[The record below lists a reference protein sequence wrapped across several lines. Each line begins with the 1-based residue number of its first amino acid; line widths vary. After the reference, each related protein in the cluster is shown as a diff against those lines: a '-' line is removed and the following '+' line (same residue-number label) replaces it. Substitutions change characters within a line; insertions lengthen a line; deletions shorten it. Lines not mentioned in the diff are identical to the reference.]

1 MFSGGKRVSDHCQ
14 RGKWIDYY
22 YWQQSKKQPRLSL
35 LNWQHVKDYAGSD
48 TCPLFY
54 PPELHISYASSSK
67 WCGSKGGMKEVER
80 KLSGENLL
88 CLCHDKLDQRCQD
101 LGT

>member
-1 MFSGGKRVSDHCQ
+1 MESGFPITAKEENGSIIIIGNNQ
-14 RGKWIDYY
+14 RN
-22 YWQQSKKQPRLSL
+22 SLSL

-54 PPELHISYASSSK
+54 PPELRISYASSSK

>member
-1 MFSGGKRVSDHCQ
+1 MDRLLLLATIKETASASSIGNM
-14 RGKWIDYY
+14 
-22 YWQQSKKQPRLSL
+22 SKIMRAVTRALSFIL
-35 LNWQHVKDYAGSD
+35 QNSTYV
-48 TCPLFY
+48 
-54 PPELHISYASSSK
+54 SYASSSK